1 MYFGVVT
8 IQMLGGAGA
17 SRGKTRRSP
26 STETTILRMATK
38 EDGKE
43 RGRESGKNPFPMSRV
58 QKILKADTVKHLARR
73 AKESG

>member
-1 MYFGVVT
+1 
-8 IQMLGGAGA
+8 
-17 SRGKTRRSP
+17 
-26 STETTILRMATK
+26 MATK